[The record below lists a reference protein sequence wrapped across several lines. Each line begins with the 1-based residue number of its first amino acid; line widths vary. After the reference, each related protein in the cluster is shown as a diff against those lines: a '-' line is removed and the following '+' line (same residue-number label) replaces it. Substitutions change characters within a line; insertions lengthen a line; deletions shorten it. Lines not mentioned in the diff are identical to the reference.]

1 MKVVAL
7 IGGSGT
13 GKSHKALMVAFE
25 NNLDVII
32 DDGLLI
38 QGARVL
44 AGSSAK
50 REPTKVAAVR
60 RAIFMDETHRDEV
73 KHKLR
78 EVKPNGVLVL
88 GTSRNM
94 VIKICKALDLSMPE
108 RVIDISQVSTVREM
122 RLAKGTREREGKHV
136 IPVPTLE
143 IKKQFSGYLLDPLKI
158 FYRKSPEAQ
167 ITDEKSVVRPTFSYM
182 GRYSISDT
190 ALISLVAYI
199 TVQVEGIVKTG
210 RINIK
215 SLHHGIVIDIDVAI
229 AYGRPLRPI
238 LTEVRAE
245 VISKIEYIT
254 ALNVLAANV
263 TATKLVVPEEIDK
276 K

>member
-7 IGGSGT
+7 IGASGT
-13 GKSHKALMVAFE
+13 GKSHKALMVTFE
-25 NNLDVII
+25 NDLDVII

-50 REPTKVAAVR
+50 REPTKVSAVR
-60 RAIFMDETHRDEV
+60 RAIFMEEAHRDEV

-78 EVKPNGVLVL
+78 EVNPQGVLVL

-108 RVIDISQVSTVREM
+108 RVIDISQISTDREM
-122 RLAKGTREREGKHV
+122 RLARGIREREGKHV

-158 FYRKSPEAQ
+158 FSRKSPEAQ
-167 ITDEKSVVRPTFSYM
+167 LTDEKSVVRPTFSYM

-190 ALISLVAYI
+190 AIVSLVAHI
-199 TVQVEGIVKTG
+199 TAQIKGVVKPG
-210 RINIK
+210 RINVK
-215 SLHHGIVIDIDVAI
+215 SLAYGIVIDIDVAV
-229 AYGRPLRPI
+229 AYGRPLRPV

-263 TATKLVVPEEIDK
+263 TATKLVVPEETDK
-276 K
+276 R